1 MDVAETKTH
10 GKNLLASF
18 GVRRRNFRVQVVSG
32 LRKIRHYLFFVLLLF
47 FLWIRLLSYSLEKN
61 IFNRDLP
68 SVNVLLGERLD
79 MDQSM
84 IQYYKAI
91 GLLQTTI
98 ANATTLDEAMR
109 ASLKTVTDNSGA
121 DSAVIWYA
129 TDTDDGVILRPY
141 FWIGPIDLTSR
152 KHAPGD
158 GSVGRVFESGQAER
172 LFEFDPLQDVETAID
187 FKGMPVSSMICVPFT
202 STAEDLG
209 VIQFVNGPD
218 SEPFN
223 DEVADVAE
231 ILAMMAAIAISE
243 NETLLE
249 PWEPGEPVMELRDI
263 TREFQNG
270 DIVTK
275 VLKGVNLDVYEG
287 EFLVLLG
294 ESGCGKSTLLN
305 IIGGM
310 DSATSGSFSYLGQDL
325 SNATQEELTDFRRD
339 NIGFIFQSYN
349 LMPNLTALQNLKLI
363 AELVEDPMDSDE
375 ALEIVGLE
383 ERKKNYPSQMSGGQQ
398 QRVSIAR
405 ALVKNPKVILADE
418 PTAALDYATSI
429 EVLQVMEEIIK
440 KGTTMVMVTHNE
452 EITRMAN
459 RVVRM
464 RDGRMHEVTIN
475 RHPAH
480 ATDLVW

>member
-1 MDVAETKTH
+1 MDNSALQIYKVI
-10 GKNLLASF
+10 GSIQNIISNAS
-18 GVRRRNFRVQVVSG
+18 
-32 LRKIRHYLFFVLLLF
+32 
-47 FLWIRLLSYSLEKN
+47 
-61 IFNRDLP
+61 
-68 SVNVLLGERLD
+68 
-79 MDQSM
+79 
-84 IQYYKAI
+84 
-91 GLLQTTI
+91 
-98 ANATTLDEAMR
+98 TLDEALQEG
-109 ASLKTVTDNSGA
+109 LKAIVENAGA
-121 DSAVIWYA
+121 DGGAIWYA
-129 TDTDDGVILRPY
+129 DKDANRLRPF
-141 FWIGPIDLTSR
+141 FWIGPVDMTSR
-152 KHAPGD
+152 SHAPGEA
-158 GSVGRVFESGQAER
+158 SVGRVYVSQKAER
-172 LFEFDPLQDVETAID
+172 LFDFDPTQDVETAID
-187 FKGMPVSSMICVPFT
+187 FKGLPVKSMVCVPF
-202 STAEDLG
+202 STASQNLG
-209 VIQFVNGPD
+209 VIQFVNGQESPH
-218 SEPFN
+218 FT
-223 DEVADVAE
+223 DEGADVME
-231 ILAMMAAIAISE
+231 IMAMMAALALE
-243 NETLLE
+243 DNEALAE
-249 PWEPGEPVMELRDI
+249 PWEPGEVVMELREI

-270 DIVTK
+270 DVITK

-310 DSATSGSFSYLGQDL
+310 DSATSGSFSYMGKDL
-325 SNATQEELTDFRRD
+325 SSASQEELTDFRRD

-363 AELVEDPMDSDE
+363 AELVQDPMDADE
-375 ALEIVGLE
+375 ALDIVGLE
-383 ERKKNYPSQMSGGQQ
+383 DRKRNYPSQMSGGQQ

-452 EITRMAN
+452 EITRMAD